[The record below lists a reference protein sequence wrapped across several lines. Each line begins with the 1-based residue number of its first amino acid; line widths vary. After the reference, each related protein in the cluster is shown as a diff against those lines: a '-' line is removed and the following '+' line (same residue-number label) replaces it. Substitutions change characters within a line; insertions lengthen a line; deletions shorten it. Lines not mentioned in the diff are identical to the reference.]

1 MTTPSGL
8 SRYALAFF
16 GAARGAV
23 AQRVNTAGFY
33 QALRDAG
40 ATIGTTAGGLSFQ
53 DVNGLRGAAAQIRN
67 AQTQFERAPAEYAI
81 DASMIGRVP
90 YGRSL
95 DEQAA
100 QPMYTVGIQLHT
112 ADVNGEISS
121 DYRAIR
127 FTGQLPATKADLESL
142 IAQDAEALADTYNA
156 QYAGH
161 DVLEILAR

>member
-8 SRYALAFF
+8 PRYALAFF

-40 ATIGTTAGGLSFQ
+40 ATIGTNAGGLSFQ
-53 DVNGLRGAAAQIRN
+53 DVNSLRSAAAQVRN
-67 AQTQFERAPAEYAI
+67 AQATFDRAPSEYAI
-81 DASMIGRVP
+81 DATMIGRVP

-95 DEQAA
+95 DEQNA
-100 QPMYTVGIQLHT
+100 QPMFTIGINLHT
-112 ADVNGEISS
+112 MSTEGEVTT

-142 IAQDAEALADTYNA
+142 ISQDAEALADTYNA

-161 DVLEILAR
+161 DILEILAR

>member
-1 MTTPSGL
+1 MTTPSGM

-23 AQRVNTAGFY
+23 AQRISTAGFY

-40 ATIGTTAGGLSFQ
+40 ATIGTSQGGLSFQ
-53 DVNGLRGAAAQIRN
+53 DVNALRSSAAQIRN
-67 AQTQFERAPAEYAI
+67 AQDAFNRAPAEYAI
-81 DASMIGRVP
+81 DATMIGRVP
-90 YGRSL
+90 YGRPL
-95 DEQAA
+95 GEQAT
-100 QPMYTVGIQLHT
+100 QPMFTIGIQLHT
-112 ADVNGEISS
+112 ADLNGEISS

>member
-8 SRYALAFF
+8 SGYALAFF

-40 ATIGTTAGGLSFQ
+40 ATIGTSQGGLSFS
-53 DVNGLRGAAAQIRN
+53 DVNALRSSAAGIRN
-67 AQTQFERAPAEYAI
+67 AQEAFGRAPSEYAI

-90 YGRSL
+90 YGRPL
-95 DEQAA
+95 AEQNA
-100 QPMYTVGIQLHT
+100 QPMFTVGINLHT
-112 ADVNGEISS
+112 ADSEGEITS

-127 FTGQLPATKADLESL
+127 FTGQLPATKADLEAL

-161 DVLEILAR
+161 DILEILAR